1 MRLQLRRPPRWTIVV
16 ASLVLAYT
24 LFGFFVL
31 PRILKSQLETRLP
44 PLLHRSVTVREVLF
58 NPYAMS
64 VTIRGFAVQEPDGSP
79 LLTFEELYV
88 NAAVLKHLRGGVHL
102 QEVKLVQPVV
112 GIAIEK
118 GGRLN
123 FADLLDQPA
132 EPKKPD
138 SKPLLFEVARLT
150 LDRGAISFSDL
161 NRPHP
166 FRGRIEPLSFSLQGF
181 TTEPQKNGAY
191 DFKARLEPSTE
202 FVWSGSISTT
212 PLKSSGTVSIR
223 GIDLSQFGSYTDDS
237 TQLRIRKGILDV
249 QARYVFDASR
259 TPTVIQLED
268 ASALLS
274 QLRVDPPAP
283 LRGDPP
289 TPDEPLFTLDTLRL
303 DGLSADVGAQSLRL
317 RSIALSGGRV
327 LARRLKDGR
336 LELAEL
342 AKPARPAAPPART
355 PPAAAPAAESKPW
368 TTTLDELKV
377 DHFGAVWIDESLAK
391 PARLTVDELAL
402 RIGPVSVPG
411 DAASRFETSMRL
423 NGEGHLSADGTAH
436 LGSSATDVHVSL
448 KDLAFAPFQ
457 PYAAEF
463 VTASIARGALSLDA
477 RASVAQGRTSVS
489 GDLQATNFSL
499 VDTEGKEL
507 LGFDRFALGKLET
520 DTKVTKLELVSLKGA
535 RLHYRIEPGK
545 ADNWS
550 TLLRNAKPAA
560 PADAIPVAAATPV
573 PSAAPAAAASQ
584 PSAPKKGKA
593 PESKIAIKAIAIDDL
608 ALDFTDRS
616 ISPPYVARLT
626 QFGGRIAPFAQPPQ
640 GTTRIDLGGKLDGA
654 KVLVAG
660 TLKPAGKESDAD
672 VTVSLAPWNLT
683 PTTPYGIRF
692 AGYPVEKGK
701 LSLDLKYKIAGRKL
715 DASNLVVI
723 DQLTLGDS
731 VNSPTATHL
740 PVKLALAILT
750 DRAGKLQID
759 LPIQGSM
766 DDPDFRFGK
775 VIVRTVVN
783 VLEKAATA
791 PFALLGSL
799 FGSSEDMSSLE
810 FASGADELAGA
821 EQAKL
826 DKLAK
831 ALTERPALRLSVAG
845 LSDPATDRAGLLQAA
860 LDDALVDARR
870 SATPAGKQPPPDDQP
885 LSEAERAAGLRTLLL
900 QRVVQ
905 PREQQAAALRAAGKP
920 VPAELV
926 PHRDL
931 PAEQAEALVKETF
944 ALTPEDFDA
953 LARARAEAV
962 QEALCDGHGLDPS
975 RVFVAAAK
983 AGAKPERKVSLQLE

>member
-1 MRLQLRRPPRWTIVV
+1 MRLQFRRPPRWTIVV

-88 NAAVLKHLRGGVHL
+88 NVAVLKHLRGGVHL

-132 EPKKPD
+132 EPKKPA

-150 LDRGAISFSDL
+150 LDRGAISFSDF

-166 FRGRIEPLSFSLQGF
+166 FHGRIAPLSFSLQGF

-223 GIDLSQFGSYTDDS
+223 GIDLAQFGSYTDDS

-268 ASALLS
+268 GSALLS
-274 QLRVDPPAP
+274 QLRVDPP
-283 LRGDPP
+283 
-289 TPDEPLFTLDTLRL
+289 TPGEPLFTLDTLRL

-317 RSIALSGGRV
+317 RSIALSGGHV

-342 AKPARPAAPPART
+342 AKPSRPAQAQTRSQPASQ
-355 PPAAAPAAESKPW
+355 PAAETRPW
-368 TTTLDELKV
+368 TATLEELRV
-377 DHFGAVWIDESLAK
+377 DRFGAVWVDESLAK
-391 PARLTVDELAL
+391 PARLTVDDLAL
-402 RIGPVSVPG
+402 RIGPVTVPG

-423 NGEGHLSADGTAH
+423 NGEGRLSADGTAH
-436 LGSSATDVHVSL
+436 LGSSAADVHLSL
-448 KDLAFAPFQ
+448 QDLAFAPFQ

-477 RASVAQGRTSVS
+477 RASYASGRTTVS

-507 LGFDRFALGKLET
+507 VGFDRFALGKLTT
-520 DTKVTKLELVSLKGA
+520 DTKDTKLDLVSLKGA

-550 TLLRNAKPAA
+550 TLMRTTKPAP

-573 PSAAPAAAASQ
+573 PSTAPATATSQ
-584 PSAPKKGKA
+584 PPAPKKAKP
-593 PESKIAIKAIAIDDL
+593 PESKLAIKTIAIDDL

-616 ISPPYVARLT
+616 ISPPYVARLA
-626 QFGGRIAPFAQPPQ
+626 QFGGKIAPFAQPPQ

-683 PTTPYGIRF
+683 PTTPYGIKF

-701 LSLDLKYKIAGRKL
+701 LSLDLKYKVAGRKL

-759 LPIQGSM
+759 LPIQGSL

-775 VIVRTVVN
+775 VIVRTIVN

-860 LDDALVDARR
+860 LDDALIDARR

-920 VPAELV
+920 VPADLV

-931 PAEQAEALVKETF
+931 PAEQAAPLVKETF

-975 RVFVAAAK
+975 RVFVAAPK
-983 AGAKPERKVSLQLE
+983 VGVKSERKALLQLE